1 MTKLALA
8 LCASAALVSSA
19 SAAITYTNFS
29 AGYIFSD
36 LDVPGADNGNGI
48 GIGLEVSPFEH
59 VYLTGGASWSLTS
72 SDIGDLDSFTGHAG
86 VGGYYAITDS
96 FHIAGDL
103 GIAFSD
109 VEASGLDGSD
119 SAFYVRPHVRAQLTE
134 IIELHVGAQ
143 YANFNTTDG
152 EWSAFGNLYI
162 SVFGNAQL
170 MAGVGVSDDAT
181 TATAGVRISF

>member
-1 MTKLALA
+1 MMKLALA

-29 AGYIFSD
+29 AGYIYTD
-36 LDVPGADNGNGI
+36 NDVPGADNGNGI
-48 GIGLEVSPFEH
+48 GVGLEVSPFEH
-59 VYLTGGASWSLTS
+59 LYLTGGVNWSTASSEF
-72 SDIGDLDSFTGHAG
+72 GDLDGITGHAG

-96 FHIAGDL
+96 FHLAGDL

-109 VEASGLDGSD
+109 LDAPGLDGSD

-170 MAGVGVSDDAT
+170 MAGVGISDDAT